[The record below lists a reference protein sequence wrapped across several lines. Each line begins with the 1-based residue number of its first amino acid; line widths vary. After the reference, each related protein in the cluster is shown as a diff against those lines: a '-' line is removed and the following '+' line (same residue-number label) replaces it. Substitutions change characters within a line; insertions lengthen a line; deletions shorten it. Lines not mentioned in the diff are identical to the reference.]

1 MQLPLPKSATTVAAV
16 AATLRVG
23 VVVWALLAVA
33 AVFVMT
39 LGTDEAWV
47 LNGLR
52 SVLHPQVEH
61 LSTELIVTSG

>member
-1 MQLPLPKSATTVAAV
+1 MHLPLPNFATGT
-16 AATLRVG
+16 ATLAAALRTS

-52 SVLHPQVEH
+52 SVL
-61 LSTELIVTSG
+61 